1 MNRLS
6 ALLAMSILTV
16 TGGWAQAQDATQ
28 RTGCVDL
35 SEPGSET
42 APARGSDTDTA
53 PGRVGP
59 TGEDEGGRVQAERT
73 AAPTPPPPIAGDPD
87 ANRSTHDSHAPAMR
101 TPAKRPAED
110 RQQHATSAP
119 C

>member
-6 ALLAMSILTV
+6 ALLATSILMV
-16 TGGWAQAQDATQ
+16 TLGWAQAQDATQ
-28 RTGCVDL
+28 HTGCVDL
-35 SEPGSET
+35 SEPGFET
-42 APARGSDTDTA
+42 TPARGPDPGTA
-53 PGRVGP
+53 AGRVGP

-73 AAPTPPPPIAGDPD
+73 AAPTPRPPIAGDPD
-87 ANRSTHDSHAPAMR
+87 AIRSTHDSHAPAMQA
-101 TPAKRPAED
+101 PAKRPAED